1 MAIHDEPELTEFD
14 TAQVIVDL
22 DSTQPCAVGDT
33 QPIRSIRAEML
44 PDVIV
49 LPRIGRYTDDEI
61 DRIAIEI
68 ARLFERKAKRKANIW
83 ARILKALG
91 L

>member
-1 MAIHDEPELTEFD
+1 MNIHDEPELSEFD
-14 TAQVIVDL
+14 TAQVLVDL
-22 DSTQPCAVGDT
+22 DTQPR
-33 QPIRSIRAEML
+33 RSLRAEML
-44 PDVIV
+44 PDVVI
-49 LPRIGRYTDDEI
+49 LPRIGRFTDDEI